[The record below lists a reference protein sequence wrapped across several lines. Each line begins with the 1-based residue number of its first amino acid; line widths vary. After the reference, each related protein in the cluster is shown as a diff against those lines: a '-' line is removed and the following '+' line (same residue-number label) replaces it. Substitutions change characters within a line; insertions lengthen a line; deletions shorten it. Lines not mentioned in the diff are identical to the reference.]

1 MLKKFFKR
9 ISGIEKL
16 ETIIEQQQIIIQ
28 RNDAD
33 YTNLFE
39 NCLHFNRMQAEI
51 KGKDQII
58 ADLNKK
64 VDAAKEEVKKVEKA
78 LEGTIDQ
85 QYSELQKLR
94 TQLEHATKNRK
105 GKFYV
110 FNPQHGMPHKIYD
123 SYESAA
129 KDAEKVAKI
138 SNGQKVFVLKIVSG
152 ISVEQTYEDYAIMPE
167 EEIPF

>member
-33 YTNLFE
+33 YTDLFE

-58 ADLNKK
+58 ADFNKK

-94 TQLEHATKNRK
+94 TQLANRNDLE

-110 FNPQHGMPHKIYD
+110 FNPLKDKPRKIYE
-123 SYESAA
+123 SYAA
-129 KDAEKVAKI
+129 ALNDAKAVSKL
-138 SNGQKVFVLKIVSG
+138 NGGQKILILKIVSG
-152 ISVEQTYEDYAIMPE
+152 VEISEKIEDYTLLE
-167 EEIPF
+167 EVPF